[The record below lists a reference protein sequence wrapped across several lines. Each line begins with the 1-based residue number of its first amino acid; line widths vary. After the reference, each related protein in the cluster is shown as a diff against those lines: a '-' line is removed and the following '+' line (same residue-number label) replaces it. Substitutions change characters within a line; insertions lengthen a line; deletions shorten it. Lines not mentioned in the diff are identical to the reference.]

1 MRTITIATESEAN
14 LRKLILIAVIV
25 GALGCTTTT
34 SSTQPQGETANER
47 LTRVLE
53 QYFEEALKLNPVLA
67 TSIGDNRYNDRL
79 AVTISD
85 SYRAENRSIA
95 ERYRAEVSG
104 IQPGG
109 LTEQNRLSREIFIR
123 NLENTLEGYKYPS
136 HLVPLNQFFSTPSSF
151 AQLGSG
157 TGIHPFKTVK
167 DYDDFLARISGF
179 EKWVDTAI
187 SRMREGVAA
196 GVVQPRVLM
205 ERTLPQ
211 LEAHV
216 VSDVKSSLFHKPIE
230 NFPVTFTDAEKQRL
244 TGAYERAIRDRV
256 VPAYSRLHRFVRDEY
271 LPNTRSTVGLS
282 AQPNGRNWYSYLVEG
297 TTTTKLTPDEIH
309 ETGLREVARI
319 HSEMER
325 VKKEVGFEGD
335 LQAFFKYL
343 ETDPRFYFSD
353 REDLLEGYR
362 DIKRR
367 VDALTPRLFDVI
379 PKQDY
384 EVRPVEP
391 FREKSAA
398 GGSYTAAT
406 PDGSRPGIF
415 YANTYDMKSR
425 PKYAMEALSL
435 HEGAP
440 GHHFQIS
447 IQQALEELPRF
458 RRFGAYT
465 AYIEG
470 WGLYAESLGKELGV
484 YTDPYQYYGKLD
496 AELWRAIRLVLD
508 TGIHHQGWSREQAID
523 YALLNSSNGETRTI
537 SEVERFIAIPSQ
549 ALAYKIGQLKITEL
563 RQRAEKALGP
573 KFNLKTFHREI
584 LEDGAL
590 PLDVLELKINRWI
603 AEQK

>member
-1 MRTITIATESEAN
+1 M
-14 LRKLILIAVIV
+14 RKLILIAVLI
-25 GALGCTTTT
+25 GAMGCKT
-34 SSTQPQGETANER
+34 STSTPSMNQAGGETGNER
-47 LTRVLE
+47 LNRVLE
-53 QYFEEALKLNPVLA
+53 QYFEETLKLNPVQA
-67 TSIGDNRYNDRL
+67 TSIGDNRYNDRF

-85 SYRAENRSIA
+85 AYRAESRAIA
-95 ERYRAEVSG
+95 ERYLAEVSG
-104 IQPGG
+104 IAAAD
-109 LTEQNRLSREIFIR
+109 LTEQNRLSRQIFIR

-136 HLVPLNQFFSTPSSF
+136 HLIPLNQFFSTPSSF

-167 DYDDFLARISGF
+167 DYDDFLARVAGF
-179 EKWVDTAI
+179 EQWVDTAI

-205 ERTLPQ
+205 ERSLPQ

-216 VSDVKSSLFHKPIE
+216 VSDVKSSLFHKPVE
-230 NFPVTFTDAEKQRL
+230 NFPATFTDSEKQRL
-244 TGAYERAIRDRV
+244 TVAYEQSIRERI
-256 VPAYSRLHRFVRDEY
+256 VPAYARLHRFVRDEY
-271 LPNTRSTVGLS
+271 LPKTRSSVGLS
-282 AQPNGRNWYSYLVEG
+282 AQPDGRNWYAYLVKS
-297 TTTTKLTPDEIH
+297 TTTTNLTPDEIH
-309 ETGLREVARI
+309 QIGLREVDRI

-325 VKKEVGFEGD
+325 VMKEVGFEGD

-343 ETDPRFYFSD
+343 ETDPRFYFTD
-353 REDLLEGYR
+353 REELLEGYR

-384 EVRPVEP
+384 EVRAVEP

-425 PKYAMEALSL
+425 PKYSMESLSL

-447 IQQALEELPRF
+447 IQQSLEQLPRF
-458 RRFGAYT
+458 RRFGGYT

-508 TGIHHQGWSREQAID
+508 TGIHHKGWTREQAID

-563 RQRAEKALGP
+563 RQRAEKTLGS
-573 KFNLKTFHREI
+573 KFSLKAFHREI

-590 PLDVLELKINRWI
+590 PLDVLETKLDQWI
-603 AEQK
+603 ARQK

>member
-1 MRTITIATESEAN
+1 M
-14 LRKLILIAVIV
+14 RKLILIAVIL
-25 GALGCTTTT
+25 GALGCTSSTSTT
-34 SSTQPQGETANER
+34 SSTQQNGATANER
-47 LTRVLE
+47 LNRVFE
-53 QYFEEALKLNPVLA
+53 QYFEETLRLNPVFA
-67 TSIGDNRYNDRL
+67 TSIGDNRYNDRY

-85 SYRAENRSIA
+85 SHRAESRSIT
-95 ERYRAEVSG
+95 ERYLAEVSG
-104 IQPGG
+104 IAVDG
-109 LTEQNRLSREIFIR
+109 LNEQNRLSREIFIR
-123 NLENTLEGYKYPS
+123 NLQRTLEGYKYPS
-136 HLVPLNQFFSTPSSF
+136 HLIPLNQFFSTPSSF

-167 DYDDFLARISGF
+167 DYDDFLARVTGF
-179 EKWVDTAI
+179 EQWVDTAI

-196 GVVQPRVLM
+196 GVVQPRILM

-216 VSDVKSSLFHKPIE
+216 VSDVKSSVFHRSVQ
-230 NFPVTFTDAEKQRL
+230 NFPATFTDAERQRL
-244 TGAYERAIRDRV
+244 TAAYEQAIRERI
-256 VPAYSRLHRFVRDEY
+256 VPAYSRLHHFVRDEY
-271 LPNTRSTVGLS
+271 LPRTRSTVGLS
-282 AQPNGRNWYSYLVEG
+282 ELPNGRNWYAWLVQG
-297 TTTTKLTPDEIH
+297 TTTTSLTPDQIH
-309 ETGLREVARI
+309 DIGLREVARI
-319 HSEMER
+319 HAEMEQ

-343 ETDPRFYFSD
+343 ETDPRFYFTD
-353 REDLLEGYR
+353 REDLLQGYR
-362 DIKRR
+362 EIKRK

-379 PKQDY
+379 PRQDY
-384 EVRPVEP
+384 EVRAVEP

-415 YANTYDMKSR
+415 YANTYDMRSR

-447 IQQALEELPRF
+447 IQQSLGQLPRF
-458 RRFGAYT
+458 RRFGGFT
-465 AYIEG
+465 AYSEG
-470 WGLYAESLGKELGV
+470 WGLYAESLGRELGV

-508 TGIHHQGWSREQAID
+508 TGIHHKGWTREQAID

-573 KFNLKTFHREI
+573 KFNLKAFHREI

-590 PLDVLELKINRWI
+590 PLDVLEAKVDRWI
-603 AEQK
+603 ARQKT